1 MLYYIEENKYRVIE
15 HNGSFILQKAD
26 PNTILTSSPPQIK
39 WDYVGIVIKN
49 THEID
54 RLKAENAR
62 LREAL
67 EFYAQKPE
75 PDITSIFA
83 KSAEEWGVGSATWEP
98 LLDLGEKAREA
109 LKGE

>member
-1 MLYYIEENKYRVIE
+1 MIYIEENKYRVIE

-54 RLKAENAR
+54 RLKSENAR

-67 EFYAQKPE
+67 EYISKTDTRSEDENLVIWLNDWRNYTKQ
-75 PDITSIFA
+75 
-83 KSAEEWGVGSATWEP
+83 
-98 LLDLGEKAREA
+98 LAREA
-109 LKGE
+109 LEGVK